1 MDSFINNPYVMMRC
15 MTFYLER
22 RAPTMDEFEILLTDL
37 RNIATECGLCNNN
50 ETKEELYKKLIT
62 HERITAFLNN

>member
-1 MDSFINNPYVMMRC
+1 
-15 MTFYLER
+15 
-22 RAPTMDEFEILLTDL
+22 MDEFELLLTDL
-37 RNIATECGLCNNN
+37 KNIAIECGLCNNN